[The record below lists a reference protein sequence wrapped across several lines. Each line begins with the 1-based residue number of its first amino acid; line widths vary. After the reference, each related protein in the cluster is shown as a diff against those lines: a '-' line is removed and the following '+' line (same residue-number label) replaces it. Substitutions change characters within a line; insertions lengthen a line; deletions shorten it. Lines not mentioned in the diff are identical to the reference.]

1 MLISRKI
8 KSKQS
13 NTHLGIPRRMAAMGE
28 SPSPESIEVQPSS
41 LDMVVGAT
49 QDLSVTLHY
58 DDDTSEDVTDSATIE
73 SENNSVASADG
84 NTVEANNEGETE
96 ITVSY
101 EGQSETVSANVEP
114 DNGDG
119 GGDN

>member
-1 MLISRKI
+1 
-8 KSKQS
+8 
-13 NTHLGIPRRMAAMGE
+13 MGE